1 MSTTY
6 DTTGLPRTFAPI
18 KPVGLFER
26 FRVAFREW
34 RERRRVHATLSGLSG
49 WELLDIGT
57 TRGEIDYVASHRDIP
72 GGPVRRTGPNLPT
85 VDGQFG
91 PIDFRDSQKRTPCS
105 TVASA
110 CMSCTESSPK
120 GIALLDSY

>member
-18 KPVGLFER
+18 KPVGFFER

-34 RERRRVHATLSGLSG
+34 RERRRVHATLSGLSD

-57 TRGEIDYVASHRDIP
+57 TRGEIDYVASHRDIDP
-72 GGPVRRTGPNLPT
+72 RGVLSAENLPT
-85 VDGQFG
+85 VAGQLG
-91 PIDFRDSQKRTPCS
+91 PIDFRDGSKPTSQL
-105 TVASA
+105 
-110 CMSCTESSPK
+110 
-120 GIALLDSY
+120 G